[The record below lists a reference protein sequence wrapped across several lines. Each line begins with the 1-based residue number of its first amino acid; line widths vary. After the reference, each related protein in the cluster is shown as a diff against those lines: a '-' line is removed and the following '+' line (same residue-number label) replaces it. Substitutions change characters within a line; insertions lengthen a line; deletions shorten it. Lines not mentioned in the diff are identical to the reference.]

1 MMKKLSVLIIISIL
15 LVSCK
20 SKVTVPETNAT
31 NIVLES
37 EEQEYRAM
45 EAADKELKDSIGYSQ
60 YNPDE
65 NGICEGAP
73 EMYNAKNTEEEKI
86 LSSLKGYFKA
96 VMTNDVPKARS
107 YICPKVISLT
117 REKYP
122 QYSDEEIDNVITSAI
137 TDFSESKEVMRTHFE
152 GFKKVVPVVS
162 QLYKLPSKEGCLLY
176 SVHYSMVILCTADDE
191 NYYAWHLPMFMY
203 AASYDNGGT
212 WYFIELV
219 EDTNEVLN
227 DFR

>member
-1 MMKKLSVLIIISIL
+1 MKKLFVLIISSIL
-15 LVSCK
+15 LVSCQK
-20 SKVTVPETNAT
+20 KVSAPVSNEP
-31 NIVLES
+31 NIVIAS

-45 EAADKELKDSIGYSQ
+45 EEADKVLKDSIGSK

-73 EMYNAKNTEEEKI
+73 DEYSAKNAEETKLI
-86 LSSLKGYFKA
+86 SSLEEYYKA
-96 VMTNDVPKARS
+96 VMKKDFSKAKS

-117 REKYP
+117 KEKFP
-122 QYSDEEIDNVITSAI
+122 QCSDEDIDEIFTS
-137 TDFSESKEVMRTHFE
+137 TLKEFSESNEIIRTRFE
-152 GFKKVVPVVS
+152 GFKKAVPVVS

-176 SVHYSMVILCTADDE
+176 SLHYSTLILCTDDDE

-203 AASYDNGGT
+203 AASYDNGRN

-219 EDTNEVLN
+219 EDTNEVLK